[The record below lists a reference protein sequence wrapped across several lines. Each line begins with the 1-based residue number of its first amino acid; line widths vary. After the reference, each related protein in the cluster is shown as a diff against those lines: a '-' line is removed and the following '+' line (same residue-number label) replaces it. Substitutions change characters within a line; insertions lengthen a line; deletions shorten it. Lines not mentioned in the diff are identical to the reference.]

1 MIFDIL
7 TIFPSFFDSPLKE
20 GVIHR
25 AIEAGLLKVRTVDLR
40 DYTHDRHR
48 TTDDRP
54 YGGGEGMVMK
64 IEPLFEALEDLKK
77 TPPNPKVIL
86 MSPRGKVLKQRLVEK
101 LAEEERLVI
110 ICGRYEG
117 VDERFI
123 EHCVDLELSIG
134 DYILSGGETPA
145 LVVIEAVSRLIPG
158 VLGCPASPYKDSFS
172 NGLLEYPHYTR
183 PADFKG
189 WRVPGVL
196 LSGDHKKI
204 EKWRRQQ
211 SLKITYERRPDLLK
225 KAPLSKEDLDYL
237 KGLGWEPE

>member
-20 GVIHR
+20 GVIHK
-25 AIEAGLLKVRTVDLR
+25 AIEADLLKIRTLNLR

-64 IEPLFEALEDLKK
+64 IEPLFKALEDLKK
-77 TPPNPKVIL
+77 ALPAPKVIL
-86 MSPRGKVLKQRLVEK
+86 MSPRGQVLKQNLVED
-101 LAEEERLVI
+101 LAKEERLII

-134 DYILSGGETPA
+134 DYILSGGETAA

-158 VLGCPASPYKDSFS
+158 VLGCPASPHKDSFS

-189 WRVPGVL
+189 WRVPDVL

-211 SLKITYERRPDLLK
+211 SLKVTYERRPDLLK
-225 KAPLSKEDLDYL
+225 KAPLSIEDIKYL
-237 KGLGWEPE
+237 KGLGWKAE